1 MTILSLLKFLR
12 HLLFVMDR
20 WKEDIMLM
28 LKQNV
33 KCSIFVEMMEMV
45 ALPNTA
51 FCVPM
56 EQFSNNNILY
66 VTGGSM
72 WIVPWQSLFTL

>member
-1 MTILSLLKFLR
+1 MTTPSIQRYQR
-12 HLLFVMDR
+12 HHLFVMDR

-72 WIVPWQSLFTL
+72 WIAPWLSLFMV